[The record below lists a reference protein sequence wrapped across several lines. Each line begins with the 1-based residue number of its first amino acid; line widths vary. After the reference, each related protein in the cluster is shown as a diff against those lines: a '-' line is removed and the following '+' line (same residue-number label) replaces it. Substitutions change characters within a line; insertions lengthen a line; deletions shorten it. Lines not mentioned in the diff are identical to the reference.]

1 LNVIPIQQSLVEP
14 QGQKPHIKKFVER
27 RFHTYRFN
35 KNKKGYTL
43 QYNFF
48 TFLAAPLFVERCNY
62 NAMIEFVTI
71 RKLRG

>member
-1 LNVIPIQQSLVEP
+1 M
-14 QGQKPHIKKFVER
+14 
-27 RFHTYRFN
+27 HTSFN

-62 NAMIEFVTI
+62 NAMIEYVTI
-71 RKLRG
+71 RKLCTFKKNNFNK